1 MKHDDGEDEETD
13 FGNLLLRDGND
24 STHNHD
30 DRDNGNSRKGSHG
43 SVNLGLEDRFD
54 DQAENNRQDHD
65 LNNGPEHRDRIHV
78 NPGVSKEINQC
89 RSHDRSKNGAQRGN
103 SHGKRDVAAS
113 QISHH
118 VGGCTAWAAADQN
131 DADGNVG
138 RKIKD

>member
-13 FGNLLLRDGND
+13 FGNPLLRDGND

-30 DRDNGNSRKGSHG
+30 DRDNGNGRKGSHG

-103 SHGKRDVAAS
+103 GHGKRDVAAS

-118 VGGCTAWAAADQN
+118 VGGCTARAAADQN